1 MNLEK
6 NINEIKLQQVKILEN
21 KSHEKINNYMTED
34 ENNASYSKINLDT
47 TQNKIEIQELEN
59 MI

>member
-1 MNLEK
+1 
-6 NINEIKLQQVKILEN
+6 
-21 KSHEKINNYMTED
+21 MTED

>member
-1 MNLEK
+1 
-6 NINEIKLQQVKILEN
+6 
-21 KSHEKINNYMTED
+21 MTED
-34 ENNASYSKINLDT
+34 ENNSSYSKINLDT